1 MLLDVN
7 STTTESY
14 CPPDSKGDL
23 PRSLVPIAS
32 NMIVDPEGVVRF
44 NLLLDSRNFDAKLL
58 KLRKKLDQLLAEKQ
72 Q

>member
-14 CPPDSKGDL
+14 CPPDYKGDL
-23 PRSLVPIAS
+23 PRSQVPIAS

-58 KLRKKLDQLLAEKQ
+58 KLRKKLDQLLAEKRQ
-72 Q
+72 